1 MSTNYQMTLSEI
13 KIGENL
19 MKEKVTQKSAI
30 PFKDK
35 LAWASC
41 DGMGTLLAWNIFASY
56 LSYYFTD
63 VCGLALG
70 LAGNIILI
78 ARSCDTVTDFLIGIA
93 IDRCHWKSGKYRGW
107 LKIGILPMTIGL
119 PLIFAPWENV
129 SMTFRI
135 IWIILFFGTYGCIWN
150 TIVCA
155 PTHAQLVNM
164 TTRIITGIIT

>member
-1 MSTNYQMTLSEI
+1 MSTNYQITLSEI

-30 PFKDK
+30 SFKDK

-93 IDRCHWKSGKYRGW
+93 IDRCHWKSGKYRG
-107 LKIGILPMTIGL
+107 
-119 PLIFAPWENV
+119 
-129 SMTFRI
+129 
-135 IWIILFFGTYGCIWN
+135 
-150 TIVCA
+150 
-155 PTHAQLVNM
+155 
-164 TTRIITGIIT
+164 

>member
-1 MSTNYQMTLSEI
+1 MTLSEI

-30 PFKDK
+30 SFKDK

-70 LAGNIILI
+70 LAGNIILN
-78 ARSCDTVTDFLIGIA
+78 
-93 IDRCHWKSGKYRGW
+93 IDSQ
-107 LKIGILPMTIGL
+107 ILRYGNGL
-119 PLIFAPWENV
+119 PDRH
-129 SMTFRI
+129 SD
-135 IWIILFFGTYGCIWN
+135 
-150 TIVCA
+150 
-155 PTHAQLVNM
+155 
-164 TTRIITGIIT
+164 